1 MDVPGHRNTTGLL
14 LILTRGRREHK
25 RRVHQYLDL
34 ERLYLQLRRHP
45 DSTAPQHPQ
54 PITPSE
60 QSHTLGKRK
69 APEPYEPPAPAAAV
83 DPAAEA
89 GLAEAG
95 KAMGGGAAMQRLQQ
109 QMGQQGGVEGG
120 RLERFSRMLTISTR
134 CSTLKVRSWGLAV
147 VLGSADGQGME
158 GDGFQGGAGLQ
169 CLVQQLAVMK
179 GAAEEGY
186 CIILSV
192 YTGRWLPRDH
202 AIFSSI

>member
-1 MDVPGHRNTTGLL
+1 MHIPSTPPQPLMDLPSQLRIPLSQNPVSAPGYWNPTFLL
-14 LILTRGRREHK
+14 WLTLTHGCREHK

-45 DSTAPQHPQ
+45 DSAAPQHPH
-54 PITPSE
+54 PVTPSE

-69 APEPYEPPAPAAAV
+69 APEPYEPPAPSAAAA

-89 GLAEAG
+89 GPAGAG
-95 KAMGGGAAMQRLQQ
+95 KGVGNGAAMQRLQQ

-147 VLGSADGQGME
+147 VCGKRRDSSGMDDDGSE
-158 GDGFQGGAGLQ
+158 VL
-169 CLVQQLAVMK
+169 LV
-179 GAAEEGY
+179 
-186 CIILSV
+186 
-192 YTGRWLPRDH
+192 
-202 AIFSSI
+202 